1 LYRAETVWDFSTPSK
16 IKFGEGASLELS
28 EEAKM
33 FGASRIIFVTDEGVK
48 KAGIVDE
55 VVNSLDK
62 DLEHE
67 VYDRVEPEPSLSVFE
82 DTLEAFRSF
91 KPEMVVALGGG
102 SSIDVAKAV
111 NVIYKHGGDVLDYI
125 APPTGKGKRVPGRGL
140 PIIAIPTTSGTGSEV
155 SPVSVV
161 SLPDKEIKVGISSRY
176 MRPDVALVDPL
187 LTVSLPP
194 APTASSGMDALSHA
208 IEAYTTRRYNR
219 KAKATAMTRPDYNG
233 GNPVTD
239 LYAREAIRLISENLR
254 RAYNNGEDLEARRNM
269 ALASLM
275 AGIAFTNA
283 GLGATHAIGM
293 VVGGRYHSAHG
304 VTMAIILPAVM
315 EFNASSDPK
324 RFIEIARLMGMCV
337 DGLDEFEAAKK
348 AAEAVKELSKDVNIP
363 AGLSELGVKEED
375 IPELA
380 ELVIERQ
387 QRLLVGNPR
396 RIEKKDVEEIILNCL

>member
-1 LYRAETVWDFSTPSK
+1 
-16 IKFGEGASLELS
+16 
-28 EEAKM
+28 
-33 FGASRIIFVTDEGVK
+33 
-48 KAGIVDE
+48 
-55 VVNSLDK
+55 
-62 DLEHE
+62 
-67 VYDRVEPEPSLSVFE
+67 
-82 DTLEAFRSF
+82 
-91 KPEMVVALGGG
+91 
-102 SSIDVAKAV
+102 
-111 NVIYKHGGDVLDYI
+111 
-125 APPTGKGKRVPGRGL
+125 
-140 PIIAIPTTSGTGSEV
+140 
-155 SPVSVV
+155 
-161 SLPDKEIKVGISSRY
+161 
-176 MRPDVALVDPL
+176 
-187 LTVSLPP
+187 
-194 APTASSGMDALSHA
+194 
-208 IEAYTTRRYNR
+208 
-219 KAKATAMTRPDYNG
+219 
-233 GNPVTD
+233 
-239 LYAREAIRLISENLR
+239 
-254 RAYNNGEDLEARRNM
+254 
-269 ALASLM
+269 M

-324 RFIEIARLMGMCV
+324 RFIEIAKLMGMCV

>member
-1 LYRAETVWDFSTPSK
+1 LFKAETVWDFSTPSK
-16 IKFGEGASLELS
+16 IKFGEEAILELS

-33 FGASRIIFVTDEGVK
+33 FGASRILFLTDEGVR

-55 VVNSLDK
+55 VVETLDK
-62 DLEHE
+62 DLEYE
-67 VYDRVEPEPSLSVFE
+67 IYDRVEPEPSLNVFE
-82 DTLEAFRSF
+82 DALEALRRF
-91 KPEMVVALGGG
+91 KPEILVAIGGG

-111 NVIYKHGGDVLDYI
+111 NVIYKHGGEVLDYI
-125 APPTGKGKRVPGRGL
+125 APPTGKGKRVPGKGL
-140 PIIAIPTTSGTGSEV
+140 PIIAVPTTSGTGSEV

-161 SLPDKEIKVGISSRY
+161 SIPDKEIKVGISSRY
-176 MRPDVALVDPL
+176 MRPDIALVDPL

-208 IEAYTTRRYNR
+208 IEAYTTRRYER
-219 KAKATAMTRPDYNG
+219 KAKASAMTRPDYNG
-233 GNPVTD
+233 GNPITD
-239 LYAREAIRLISENLR
+239 LYAKKAIELIAESLR
-254 RAYNNGEDLEARRNM
+254 RAYNNGEDLEARKKM
-269 ALASLM
+269 ALASLL

-315 EFNASSDPK
+315 EFNASSNPK
-324 RFIEIARLMGMCV
+324 RFAEIAELMGIKTE
-337 DGLDEFEAAKK
+337 GLDVLEVAKK
-348 AAEAVKELSKDVNIP
+348 SAEAVRELSKDVNIP
-363 AGLSELGVKEED
+363 RGLSELGVREED

-396 RIEKKDVEEIILNCL
+396 RVEKKDVEEIIVNCL

>member
-1 LYRAETVWDFSTPSK
+1 MFKPETVWDFSTPWK
-16 IKFGEGASLELS
+16 IKFGEGAVFELS
-28 EEAKM
+28 EELQM
-33 FGASRIIFVTDEGVK
+33 FGASKVLFVTDEGVR

-55 VVNSLDK
+55 VVSSLDEN
-62 DLEHE
+62 LEAE

-82 DTLEAFRSF
+82 DTLEAFREF
-91 KPEMVVALGGG
+91 KPDAVVALGGG

-111 NVIYKHGGDVLDYI
+111 NVIYRHGGEVLDYI
-125 APPTGKGKRVPGRGL
+125 APPTGKGRKIPGRGL
-140 PIIAIPTTSGTGSEV
+140 PIVAIPTTSGTGSEV

-161 SLPDKEIKVGISSRY
+161 SIPDRDIKVGISSRY
-176 MRPDVALVDPL
+176 MRPDIALVDPL

-194 APTASSGMDALSHA
+194 SATASSGMDALSHA
-208 IEAYTTRRYNR
+208 IEAYTTRRYDR
-219 KAKATAMTRPDYNG
+219 KTKASAMTRPDYNG
-233 GNPVTD
+233 GNPLTD
-239 LYAREAIRLISENLR
+239 LYARKAIELISRSLR
-254 RAYNNGEDLEARRNM
+254 RAYNNGEDLEARRDM

-293 VVGGRYHSAHG
+293 VVGGRYHTAHG

-315 EFNASSDPK
+315 EFNAPSAPEK
-324 RFIEIARLMGMCV
+324 FIDIARLMGAHTEGMSV
-337 DGLDEFEAAKK
+337 AEAARKS
-348 AAEAVKELSKDVNIP
+348 AEAVRELSRDINIP
-363 AGLSELGVKEED
+363 EGLSELGVKEED